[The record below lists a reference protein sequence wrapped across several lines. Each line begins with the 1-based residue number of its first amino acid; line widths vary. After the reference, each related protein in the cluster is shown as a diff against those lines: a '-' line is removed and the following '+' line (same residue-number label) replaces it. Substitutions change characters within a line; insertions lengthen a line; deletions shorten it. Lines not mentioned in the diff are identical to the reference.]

1 MWFVIEAEEVAEEEV
16 LNRTGHSDEWCFSDQ
31 KEDDKEE
38 KKEEEDER
46 AARSKLNRKS
56 ACTSSDSSC
65 RSSYRQSADR
75 QALSRDE
82 SG

>member
-1 MWFVIEAEEVAEEEV
+1 LWFVIEAEEVAEEEV
-16 LNRTGHSDEWCFSDQ
+16 LNQTGHSDEWCFSDQ

-46 AARSKLNRKS
+46 KLNRKS
-56 ACTSSDSSC
+56 ASTSSDSSC